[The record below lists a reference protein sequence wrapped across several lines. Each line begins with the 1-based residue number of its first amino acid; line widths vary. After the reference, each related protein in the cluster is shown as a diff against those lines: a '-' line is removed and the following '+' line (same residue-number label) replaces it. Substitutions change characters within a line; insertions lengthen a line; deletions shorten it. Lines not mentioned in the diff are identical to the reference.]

1 MSHGRTGAVCAQWQT
16 RDVSKTPPTSDAQIW
31 ATGTRVAAPLVG
43 HEREILT
50 AVLDWHRKDIRT

>member
-1 MSHGRTGAVCAQWQT
+1 M
-16 RDVSKTPPTSDAQIW
+16 SKTPPTSDAQIW